1 MVVVAASVTEE
12 GENNNN
18 SILFPRVYTILV
30 PSYDDAS
37 SIASQVDLLDMQQ
50 QQQQQH
56 EPNNNNTNYHTQLS
70 FLVQSP
76 VELEDP
82 VLIPYQLTYDEK
94 QTLELFANDNNNNN
108 TTFLRQQQQ
117 SYSTISGFPC
127 YKNLQGSI
135 DWMNRMTRLSIPNIL
150 EITLVDI
157 GDSYLKTVNSNDGH
171 DIWAL
176 QISTTTSVV
185 NKKGTMLV
193 MSGLHAR
200 ELTPPELVSRWAEEL
215 IRGYNTNADFTSVL
229 DSTDI
234 HIILQANPDARNL
247 VETSSLNRMRR
258 KNLRRT
264 ACSNS
269 LSSGVDLNRNFPF
282 LWGDDSGSSS
292 NPCSQTYRGS
302 GPGSEPEVQ
311 AVVRYAESIFPR
323 SQRVV
328 GDDVVINHEYNDTT
342 TTGIFIDVHSYGEF
356 MVYPWGYRKDVPSG
370 NDGALRDIP
379 PLQRVVGDDVINHEY
394 NDTTTTGMFIDVH
407 SYGEF
412 MVYPWGYRKDVP
424 SGNDGALRGFMNK
437 LQYINGYDPA
447 GPNNNFP
454 GPASGASDDWAYGT
468 LGTPSLTL
476 ELGTSFA
483 IRVVILKARFSNEW
497 GYRKDVPSGNDKALR
512 GLLNKLQ
519 YINGYDPAG
528 PNNNFPGPASGAS
541 DDWAYGTLGTP
552 SLTLELGTDFRNT
565 CRYFESSILERNK
578 RALTYAAQTSR
589 TPYRLPLGPDVTV
602 VETTSTNTNNGVQVT
617 VEASDAA
624 RAYDTQYTTT
634 RQSVE
639 LVKVY
644 TEYYPENDTN
654 DDGGQVMQRR
664 SEGTNSFVIDLDL
677 DAATGTNNNM
687 IYVQATDSDGYTGPV
702 KAAFLPSSSQPPT
715 PQPTTTTTEPL
726 VPSPFVG
733 CFSAN
738 QTVELADGTRR
749 NMSELKIGD
758 QVRVMMHSTST
769 STLTSSNEEEVRY
782 EPIYSFGHYAPK
794 AVGEFIDINEGLLQ
808 VSPSHLV
815 LSDDEHHHHW
825 IPASLLQVGDYLL
838 VQQQQHSSSNQ
849 TTTTT
854 TTPNRIQI
862 DSIQTVI
869 RHDGLYAPFTLSGTI
884 LVNDAGI
891 VASTFISLQENQE
904 CLHLGGTTT
913 TVFNTRLSFQ
923 WLSYVF
929 ESVHRLWFRL
939 FVLFITSNNTKEVES
954 YNEDGMSYW
963 VALPHQI
970 MKW

>member
-1 MVVVAASVTEE
+1 MLVLLLLLLLTCFSTTMVVVAVTEE
-12 GENNNN
+12 GENNK
-18 SILFPRVYTILV
+18 FPRVYTILV

-176 QISTTTSVV
+176 QIISSANT

-342 TTGIFIDVHSYGEF
+342 TTG
-356 MVYPWGYRKDVPSG
+356 
-370 NDGALRDIP
+370 
-379 PLQRVVGDDVINHEY
+379 
-394 NDTTTTGMFIDVH
+394 MFIDVH

-412 MVYPWGYRKDVP
+412 MVYP
-424 SGNDGALRGFMNK
+424 
-437 LQYINGYDPA
+437 
-447 GPNNNFP
+447 
-454 GPASGASDDWAYGT
+454 
-468 LGTPSLTL
+468 
-476 ELGTSFA
+476 
-483 IRVVILKARFSNEW
+483 W

-541 DDWAYGTLGTP
+541 DDWAYGKLGTP

-702 KAAFLPSSSQPPT
+702 KAAFLPSSSQPPPT

-769 STLTSSNEEEVRY
+769 STLTLEEVRY

-838 VQQQQHSSSNQ
+838 AQQQHSSTSNNSNQ
-849 TTTTT
+849 TT

-970 MKW
+970 MKWILVDSQQGIIVQIAILVPIASVFLLCTLVESLLVSSSSVMVALLLFFIMALLLLLSSFIKKQKKG